1 MQIGMLL
8 TLDIADRILMK
19 ALMRPNLLP
28 SLPTESGHAPDLL
41 LDLVLPSRLEALDG
55 VRDRLDAVLRPL
67 GLDEAAR
74 DRIGLAAHEALANAM
89 IHGNR
94 RDPGLAV
101 GLRVL
106 RDGDDL
112 VIRVADRGPGFD
124 PAEIADPRL
133 PENRL
138 RPGGRGL
145 LMMKA
150 MADAVEHAS
159 GKKGATA
166 ILRWRLGGVVPSPDS
181 DH

>member
-1 MQIGMLL
+1 
-8 TLDIADRILMK
+8 
-19 ALMRPNLLP
+19 MRPY
-28 SLPTESGHAPDLL
+28 SLPLMPAGTGRTPQDLL
-41 LDLVLPSRLEALDG
+41 LDLAIPSRPEVLEA
-55 VRDRLDAVLRPL
+55 VRERLDAVLRPL
-67 GLDEAAR
+67 GLDETAR
-74 DRIGLAAHEALANAM
+74 DRIGLAAHEAMANAM

-94 RDPGLAV
+94 GDPGLAV

-106 RDGDDL
+106 RDGGDL

-124 PAEIADPRL
+124 PAAVADPLL

-159 GKKGATA
+159 GKRGATA
-166 ILRWRLGGVVPSPDS
+166 ILRWRLGGVAPGPDS